1 MSYVKAL
8 VLLSVIFTAALYSEE
23 YERPMVVVI
32 PSYKNEKWC
41 SLNLRTILDQNY
53 SNYRVVYIDDCS
65 PDSNAE
71 KVENFVLD
79 HISRSLQSFKKIS
92 FDDRKSKN
100 HSGVTHRFSKAVN
113 KNRAFFSLVV
123 NKNRCGAL
131 ANLYRGIHSCDD
143 DEIVV
148 TIDGDDWLPDDE
160 VLKRLNEAYGSGEV
174 WLTHGNLIEYPSGS
188 VSWCEDVPSEI
199 VKSNTFRTFK
209 CPSHLRT
216 FYSWLFKKIA
226 LKDLLYEGDFFSMTW
241 DMAMMYPMIEMAGE
255 RHLFTSHPNYVYNM
269 INPINDNKVNADL
282 QNFLDKY
289 LREKEPYKRLENKF
303 YEY

>member
-1 MSYVKAL
+1 MSYVKLLAF
-8 VLLSVIFTAALYSEE
+8 LSVLFARSLFSVVDEK
-23 YERPMVVVI
+23 PMVVVI

-53 SNYRVVYIDDCS
+53 SNYRVVYVDDCS
-65 PDSNAE
+65 PDKNSV
-71 KVENFVLD
+71 KVEEFVLE
-79 HISRSLQSFKKIS
+79 HISRSLHSFKKVL
-92 FDDRKSKN
+92 FDDRGSKN
-100 HSGVTHRFSKAVN
+100 HSAVTAQFSKEVN
-113 KNRAFFSLVV
+113 KDRAFFTLVV

-160 VLKRLNEAYGSGEV
+160 VLKRLNEAYSSGEV

-188 VSWCEDVPSEI
+188 VSWCEPVPPEI
-199 VKSNTFRTFK
+199 IKSNSFRNFK

-216 FYSWLFKKIA
+216 FESWLFKRID
-226 LKDLLYEGDFFSMTW
+226 LKDLLYKGDFFAMTW

-255 RHLFTSHPNYVYNM
+255 RHLFMSQPNYVYNM
-269 INPINDNKVNADL
+269 VNPINDNKVNADL

-289 LREKEPYKRLENKF
+289 LRNKSPYPRLNNKHDKS
-303 YEY
+303 